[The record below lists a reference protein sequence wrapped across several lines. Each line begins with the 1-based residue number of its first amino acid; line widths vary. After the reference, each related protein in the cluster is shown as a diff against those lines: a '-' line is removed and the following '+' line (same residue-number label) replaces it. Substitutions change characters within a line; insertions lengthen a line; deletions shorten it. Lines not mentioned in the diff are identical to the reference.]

1 MKRSTT
7 TTRRVILEILKK
19 ISQPSKIDYA
29 AKIFELQEFGL
40 HAIYMKCEFSFRFCF
55 SPDFVLAIFVISL

>member
-1 MKRSTT
+1 MKPPGGSFWKSEKTKR
-7 TTRRVILEILKK
+7 
-19 ISQPSKIDYA
+19 SQPSKIDYA